1 MTTNYLDRRRREL
14 GMSIPALAVRSGVP
28 ESTVKRV
35 LNGGLDKAALGTVR
49 AVANALG
56 VTVQFS
62 APMDSD
68 VYQELQASQ
77 KAIRIVRMVQ
87 GTSALEAQ
95 AIPDAVVDRMVRRTA
110 AELVTGSARRLW
122 AE

>member
-1 MTTNYLDRRRREL
+1 MTTNYLDKRRREL
-14 GMSIPALAVRSGVP
+14 EMPISALAVRSGVS

-35 LNGGLDKAALGTVR
+35 LNGGLDKATFGTVKS
-49 AVANALG
+49 VAKALG

-62 APMDSD
+62 ATMKPDT
-68 VYQELQASQ
+68 YQELQASQ
-77 KAIRIVRMVQ
+77 KASQIVRMVQ

-95 AIPDAVVDRMVRRTA
+95 AIPDTVVDRMVRRTA
-110 AELVTGSARRLW
+110 AELLTGSARRLW